1 MPVGLDD
8 DMTAMTVILSFRNH
22 CYRRGG
28 GGMNPFEHGVFVDPH
43 VRHVPCSLRSFWRS
57 THIEGVMSST
67 FMLFII
73 LFVDDIK
80 GE

>member
-1 MPVGLDD
+1 
-8 DMTAMTVILSFRNH
+8 
-22 CYRRGG
+22 
-28 GGMNPFEHGVFVDPH
+28 MNPFEHGVFVDPH